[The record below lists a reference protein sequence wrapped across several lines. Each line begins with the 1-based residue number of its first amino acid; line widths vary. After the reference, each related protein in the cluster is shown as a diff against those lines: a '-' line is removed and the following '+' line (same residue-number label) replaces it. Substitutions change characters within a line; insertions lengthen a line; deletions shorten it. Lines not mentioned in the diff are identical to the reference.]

1 MKTTII
7 ISAVLLL
14 AACGAKEQTFTPRLL
29 VSQTLTHKA
38 YYYYGLNEIKDR
50 NLLKNI
56 LGVDPVVT
64 HWCAAFVNMI
74 LLENNLPTS
83 ESVSRYYLTARSFL
97 TYGQE
102 VTEPRQ
108 GDIIVFPR
116 GNQGWQG
123 HVGFYVSSTTI
134 NGAEY
139 YNIIG
144 GNQNDSVTIT
154 PYLSS
159 SALTIRRTDEA
170 VLGPAQDIL
179 GTIRSVI
186 LQEEQ
191 NS

>member
-1 MKTTII
+1 MKTTIV

-14 AACGAKEQTFTPRLL
+14 TACGAKEQTFTPRLP

-64 HWCAAFVNMI
+64 QWCAAFVNMI
-74 LLENNLPTS
+74 LLENDLPTS

-179 GTIRSVI
+179 GTIRSVV

>member
-1 MKTTII
+1 
-7 ISAVLLL
+7 
-14 AACGAKEQTFTPRLL
+14 
-29 VSQTLTHKA
+29 
-38 YYYYGLNEIKDR
+38 
-50 NLLKNI
+50 
-56 LGVDPVVT
+56 
-64 HWCAAFVNMI
+64 MI
-74 LLENNLPTS
+74 LLENDLPTS

-179 GTIRSVI
+179 DTIRSVV